1 MPGRPTTPA
10 ELIRIRRSAWER
22 AVRYSGLKQSE
33 IAEVIGASVSTV
45 ASYGSKAG
53 NTPSQE
59 AIARLKQYSLDK
71 ALETLAE
78 RYGGEAVRRIGG
90 QP

>member
-1 MPGRPTTPA
+1 MAGRPTTPA
-10 ELIRIRRSAWER
+10 ELIRLRRTGWDR

-45 ASYGSKAG
+45 ASYGSRTG

-59 AIARLKQYSLDK
+59 AIDRLKAHNLDK
-71 ALETLAE
+71 ALETLAD